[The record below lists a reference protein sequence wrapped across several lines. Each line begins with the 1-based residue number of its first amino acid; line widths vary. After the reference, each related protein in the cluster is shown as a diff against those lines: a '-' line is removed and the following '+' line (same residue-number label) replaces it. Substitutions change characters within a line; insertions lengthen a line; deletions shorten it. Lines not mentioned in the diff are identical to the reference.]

1 MSERGLIMAG
11 KVYVVHCIDTEGPL
25 YEAPTVPF
33 EQLKKI
39 YGIEIEPTRENLLK
53 LQKGEID
60 VGGLEDAIKNLL
72 DIHKISTKGNW
83 EEIDQTL
90 KKITSDE
97 YRKILP
103 DSHGNG
109 WIYSWFCMDHV
120 GFWGDNPR
128 RRDEGHHKVFDRYR
142 RMVNEQKMGDIV
154 QFHHH
159 PVSLSGNFNDSGTA
173 YWGSSNLNQ
182 ILARKI
188 IDRQWFPSV
197 YRPGFHTERPD
208 ANWFLEQWIPF
219 DYGNQAI
226 NEDDTQ
232 QLDLSQGRFGDWR
245 HAPVEWV
252 PYHPAHDDYQ
262 EKGSC
267 RRWITRCLNMH
278 ARIREL
284 TKTEVQAA
292 FEQAKNGIDVILAFT
307 DHDYKDME
315 YEIEKTRNLIK
326 DVSEEYSD
334 VEFLYKDALSAMRE
348 CLNLQE
354 KSFNLNLELVDDSQY
369 KKLIVR
375 ADGDMFGP
383 QPFLALKNRNGEY
396 YWDNF
401 DFVEKNV
408 WSYTFDTNTILY
420 EKIEKIGVAANNACG
435 YAAVEILDVQ
445 IAK

>member
-1 MSERGLIMAG
+1 MFERGLIMAG

-60 VGGLEDAIKNLL
+60 VGEQEDAIKNLL
-72 DIHKISTKGNW
+72 DIHKISTKGTW

-97 YRKILP
+97 YRTILP

-219 DYGNQAI
+219 DYGNQAVK
-226 NEDDTQ
+226 EDDTQ

-284 TKTEVQAA
+284 TKAEVESA
-292 FEQAKNGIDVILAFT
+292 FEQAKNGVDVILAFT

-348 CLNLQE
+348 CLHLQE
-354 KSFNLNLELVDDSQY
+354 KSLNLNLELVDDFQY
-369 KKLIVR
+369 KKLFVR
-375 ADGDMFGP
+375 AESDIFGP
-383 QPFLALKNRNGEY
+383 QPFLALKDKNGEY
-396 YWDNF
+396 HWDNF

-420 EKIEKIGVAANNACG
+420 AKVDKIGVAANNACG
-435 YAAVEILDVQ
+435 YAAVEILENM
-445 IAK
+445 